1 MRLEEMRPAQI
12 QDAAKRNVPVLL
24 PVGVL
29 ENHGWHLPCGVDLLV
44 SRGVCYKVEEQIEV
58 VVAPPLS
65 YGPGVDLVGRPEMGS
80 LEVGYLEYL
89 PFARAVLF
97 GLVKMGFQTIFAI
110 CHHQGTDGQQGLSM
124 KLAASNLWTEV
135 PRAVHPVWW
144 GELPPDKQ
152 PQPPGIQ
159 VLATSSGRFL
169 DRKYLGG
176 DHAGYWET
184 SMILG
189 LRPELVEMKELD
201 RGEPWFSQ
209 RNPHPRT
216 CTEEFGR
223 EMMEA
228 WAEALVE
235 EILIRT
241 GRKSSE
247 EIQEIRKR
255 REEKT

>member
-12 QDAAKRNVPVLL
+12 QDAAHRGVPVLL

-44 SRGVCYKVEEQIEV
+44 SRGICYKVEERIEV

-80 LEVGYLEYL
+80 LEVGYREYL
-89 PFARAVLF
+89 PHAQAVLS
-97 GLVKMGFQTIFAI
+97 GLVKMGFQTIFAV

-124 KLAASNLWTEV
+124 KLAGSHLWGES

-144 GELPPDKQ
+144 GELPPDRQ
-152 PQPPGIQ
+152 PKPPI
-159 VLATSSGRFL
+159 VHVVATSCGRFL

-176 DHAGYWET
+176 DHAGFWET

-189 LRPELVEMKELD
+189 LRPELADLRELD

-216 CTEEFGR
+216 CTQEFGR
-223 EMMEA
+223 EMIEA
-228 WAEALVE
+228 WAQALAE

-241 GRKSSE
+241 GRKTAE
-247 EIQEIRKR
+247 EIQKD
-255 REEKT
+255 REAAARET